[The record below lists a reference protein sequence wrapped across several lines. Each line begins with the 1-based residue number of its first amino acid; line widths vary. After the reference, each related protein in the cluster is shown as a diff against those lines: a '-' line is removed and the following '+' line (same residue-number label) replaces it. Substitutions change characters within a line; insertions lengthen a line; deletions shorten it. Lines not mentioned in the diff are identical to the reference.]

1 MRQSNLRRIKSLNL
15 EVHIADELLVKVG
28 RPEIE
33 FLKERVTRA
42 ERKRIR
48 LCAHKDVAD
57 KLHEMFIGLSKETF
71 IRPHKHLDK
80 AESLHVIEGLADA
93 VFFDDAGNITEVIEL
108 GDYAS
113 GRQFYYR
120 VAEPTYHTLVLH
132 SDFLIFHESTQ
143 GPFVRS
149 QTMYAPWS
157 PSEGDIDAIDIY
169 RVRLGKAVDEFL
181 AKSQ

>member
-1 MRQSNLRRIKSLNL
+1 MRQSYIGRIKSLNF
-15 EVHIADELLVKVG
+15 EVHMADELLVKVG

-33 FLKERVTRA
+33 FLKERVTRT

-48 LCAHKDVAD
+48 LCAHKDVAE
-57 KLHEMFIGLSKETF
+57 KLHEMFIVLTKETF

-93 VFFDDAGNITEVIEL
+93 VFFDDAGNIMEVIEL

-120 VAEPTYHTLVLH
+120 VAGPAYHTLVLH

-143 GPFVRS
+143 GPFVRA

-157 PSEGDIDAIDIY
+157 PSEGDIDAINIF
-169 RVRLGKAVDEFL
+169 RVRLAKAVDEFR
-181 AKSQ
+181 AKSK